1 MQVVLM
7 FYFFFFGDDLHGVVY
22 FLTKGF
28 SLMKNVQ
35 INPRGCEP
43 QGEVE
48 TRPHGFLV
56 RPRVR
61 SH

>member
-35 INPRGCEP
+35 INPAVASPKEK
-43 QGEVE
+43 
-48 TRPHGFLV
+48 
-56 RPRVR
+56 
-61 SH
+61 